1 VGLLY
6 LRTKTRY
13 KEIHVERAA
22 RTQALSAIGPYP
34 SREEVAA
41 TFAGHV
47 NRGKVA
53 ALQAMGVDIV
63 VGEREGAR
71 FRDAY
76 GGRWYW
82 NCHCNGGV
90 FNLGHRHPAVVG
102 AMREALDHLD
112 VGNHHLLSGWRARLA
127 EQLSASTGDRL
138 PYALFTPSGSEAV
151 DLALTLA
158 RGHTGRQ
165 KIVAANGAYH
175 GLAGFA
181 RAASDPRWSEPY
193 GEPLPGFAHVPFN
206 DLDRLNAELDGGAA
220 AVILESIPATLGFPP
235 PEPGYLREAGELA
248 RRNGALLILDEVQTG
263 LGRTGTP
270 WFHQQ
275 EQAEPDIVITG
286 KGLGGGMYPVSAA
299 LISEE
304 LEAFFDQRPFAYVST
319 FGGSE
324 LGCVAASAVM
334 TEISRPDFTD
344 RVQSLGERFERGFD
358 GLPFELRRR
367 GLTMGLS
374 FEGPEGGV
382 EAAKTLIEAGVFAVF
397 AEHDHSVTQ
406 FKPPL
411 ILSDSEADEVIAA
424 VRHALG

>member
-1 VGLLY
+1 VEHP
-6 LRTKTRY
+6 TDT
-13 KEIHVERAA
+13 EI
-22 RTQALSAIGPYP
+22 LSAGEPYP
-34 SREEVAA
+34 SRDEAA
-41 TFAGHV
+41 AAFADHV

-53 ALQAMGVDIV
+53 ALQSIGVDIV

-76 GGRWYW
+76 SGRWYW

-90 FNLGHRHPAVVG
+90 FNLGHRNPAIV
-102 AMREALDHLD
+102 AALREALDRLD
-112 VGNHHLLSGWRARLA
+112 VGNHHLISGWRAGLA
-127 EQLSASTGDRL
+127 ESLSRSTSDRL
-138 PYALFTPSGSEAV
+138 PFALFTASGSEAV

-158 RGHTGRQ
+158 RGHTGRE
-165 KIVAANGAYH
+165 KIVAATGAYH
-175 GLAGFA
+175 GLAGFG

-206 DLDRLNAELDGGAA
+206 ELDRLDAELEGGAA

-235 PEPGYLREAGELA
+235 PAPGYLREAGELA
-248 RRNGALLILDEVQTG
+248 RRHGAVLILDEVQTG
-263 LGRTGTP
+263 LGRTGST
-270 WFHQQ
+270 WFYQQ
-275 EQAEPDIVITG
+275 EGAEPDIVITG
-286 KGLGGGMYPVSAA
+286 KGLGGGLYPVSAA

-304 LEAFFDQRPFAYVST
+304 LEGFFDQRPFAYVST

-334 TEISRPDFTD
+334 AELSRPEFLD
-344 RVQSLGERFERGFD
+344 RVRALGERFEAGFD

-382 EAAKTLIEAGVFAVF
+382 EAAGKLIDAGVFAVF

-411 ILSDSEADEVIAA
+411 ILGDGEADEIIGA
-424 VRHALG
+424 VRDALG